1 MAARPHARGRRRL
14 DFLPPGRPGTV
25 ARSTTVCYNAFSAV
39 GGLTEPAMSA
49 LHVLLI
55 TNRPAVHAF
64 LEEHGARSI
73 PRITATQL
81 PLCTEGLDQHHRDV
95 HDAQVAMI
103 DVGADPD
110 ADHGD

>member
-1 MAARPHARGRRRL
+1 M
-14 DFLPPGRPGTV
+14 T
-25 ARSTTVCYNAFSAV
+25 
-39 GGLTEPAMSA
+39 A

-73 PRITATQL
+73 PHITATQL
-81 PLCTEGLDQHHRDV
+81 PLATEGLDQHARDV
-95 HDAQVAMI
+95 HDPQVAMI

-110 ADHGD
+110 AAVAVAQALHRQRPDLRVLAVRGFPRPTKPWPARFFLCPG